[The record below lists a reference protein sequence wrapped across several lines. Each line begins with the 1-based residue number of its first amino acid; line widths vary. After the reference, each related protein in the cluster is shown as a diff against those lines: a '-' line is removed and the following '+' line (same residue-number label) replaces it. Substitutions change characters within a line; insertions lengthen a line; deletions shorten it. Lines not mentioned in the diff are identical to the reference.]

1 MLERFLEQLER
12 CTTVNLFNR
21 LRISLELI
29 LAPAE
34 IVLLAAQVRERRI
47 ELPEVAAH
55 WLGRMETLIVGDGRP
70 AEAYVRR
77 TLADDASWYAAPGSP
92 AERAERTVVIAF
104 TGDAHRL
111 MMPLALFLQ
120 NCPADRYE
128 FLVLFDR
135 ARSLYLNGVA
145 GLGDTL
151 EATLERIASIAPRT
165 HFRRAMSFGTSAG
178 GLAAVWAAVALQ
190 FDRAVSVGG
199 VTPAEVVSRVQTQG
213 MSADGFA
220 EVIRVNAGHLP
231 EVLLVAGEDA
241 QRDRMKA
248 RTMAD
253 YLPATQIFVPG
264 CSEHNVLYDLW
275 TQGELRPFLARLME
289 PGAVSKG

>member
-1 MLERFLEQLER
+1 MLEGFLEQLGR

-21 LRISLELI
+21 MRVSIELI
-29 LAPAE
+29 HAPAE
-34 IVLLAAQVRERRI
+34 IALLAAQVRERRV

-55 WLGRMETLIVGDGRP
+55 WLGRMETLLVGDGRP

-92 AERAERTVVIAF
+92 AERAKRTVVIAF

-135 ARSLYLNGVA
+135 ARRLYLNGVA

-151 EATLERIASIAPRT
+151 EATLERIASIAPRS
-165 HFRRAMSFGTSAG
+165 HFRRAMTFGTSAG
-178 GLAAVWAAVALQ
+178 GLAAVWAAVALR

-199 VTPAEVVSRVQTQG
+199 VTPAEVVNRVQTQG

-220 EVIRVNAGHLP
+220 EAIRANAGHLP

-241 QRDRMKA
+241 ERDRMKA

-253 YLPATQIFVPG
+253 FLPATQIFVPG
-264 CSEHNVLYDLW
+264 CSDHNVLHALW
-275 TQGELRPFLARLME
+275 SRGELRPFLARLME
-289 PGAVSKG
+289 PGADSQA